1 MSGIVYSI
9 FLLFI
14 MLCARA
20 RLRCHQLK
28 HDDRETEVLKAI
40 ANGFAVRCR
49 KRKEQQMIDNLKLL
63 HAKRQEENRKML
75 SSRKLSSWSRIETT
89 KGMVAVAKN
98 FRSHIHT
105 LC

>member
-1 MSGIVYSI
+1 V
-9 FLLFI
+9 
-14 MLCARA
+14 LCLRARA
-20 RLRCHQLK
+20 CCHQLK
-28 HDDRETEVLKAI
+28 HHDRETEVLKAI

-49 KRKEQQMIDNLKLL
+49 KRKEQEMIDDLKLL

-75 SSRKLSSWSRIETT
+75 SAKKMSAWSRIETT